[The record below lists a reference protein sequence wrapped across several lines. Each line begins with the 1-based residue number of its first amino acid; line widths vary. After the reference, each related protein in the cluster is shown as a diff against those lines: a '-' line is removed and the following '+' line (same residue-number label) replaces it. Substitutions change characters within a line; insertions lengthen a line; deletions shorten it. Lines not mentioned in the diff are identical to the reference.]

1 MLQHGVFLC
10 EAWLLTQKDD
20 DHSRAPEMTIGFSG
34 SHQESTVFGNVLA
47 MSTSRHDANDLDMV
61 YSIP

>member
-1 MLQHGVFLC
+1 
-10 EAWLLTQKDD
+10 
-20 DHSRAPEMTIGFSG
+20 MTIGFSG